1 MGNIIQGSQSLDADG
16 EIVES
21 IEDFSSVVDGHIV
34 RELLENILLEM
45 KKQTFLLSYAMDFE
59 LDNEDVK

>member
-59 LDNEDVK
+59 IDNEDVK